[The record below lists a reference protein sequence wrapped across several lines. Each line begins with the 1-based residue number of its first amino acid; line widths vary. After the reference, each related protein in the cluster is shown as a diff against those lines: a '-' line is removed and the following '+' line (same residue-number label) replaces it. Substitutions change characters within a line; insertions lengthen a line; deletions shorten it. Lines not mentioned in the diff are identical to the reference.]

1 MKIKTDAKKK
11 KKSLMN
17 KKIKIEKNKKRVD
30 WEGEWYRIEV
40 RR

>member
-1 MKIKTDAKKK
+1 MPKKKK

-30 WEGEWYRIEV
+30 WEGV
-40 RR
+40 V